1 MREDLTMAEIRVAIL
16 GLDRLG
22 ASIALRL
29 RAYVENG
36 GKHRF
41 QIVGYDSREDFEK
54 PARKLK
60 VFDKVER
67 QAYAAVESADL
78 AIMNLPYED
87 LKAGYE
93 MVAPALRDGAVVL
106 DTAVI
111 KQPSIKWAAQYL
123 SGEQHLIG
131 FTPVVN
137 ADYLLEHQLSPE
149 HASDDYFHASTIYL
163 TPSVNSIKE
172 AIDLAVNFA
181 LILDGKPHFLDP
193 AEHDSL
199 TTITEEIPQ
208 LLSVAAYAAAMN
220 HQAWGDAQ
228 RLTNPPFNVLTRY
241 LLTHHPDAL
250 RDEWLAN
257 RDSLARAIDELV
269 ATLRGVRDRLAAG
282 DESAIEAFLIAASD
296 DYQEWINKRH
306 KGDWDEGAST
316 RAQYDTSIS
325 GTLFGSAISSRLFG
339 GNKDGKR

>member
-1 MREDLTMAEIRVAIL
+1 MAKLTVAIL

-29 RAYVENG
+29 QTYVEKG
-36 GKHRF
+36 GQHRF
-41 QIVGYDSREDFEK
+41 ELIGYDSREDFEK

-67 QAYAAVESADL
+67 KAYAAVESADL
-78 AIMNLPYED
+78 VIMNLPFED
-87 LKAGYE
+87 LRAGYE
-93 MVAPALRDGAVVL
+93 LVASSLREGVVIL

-111 KQPSIKWAAQYL
+111 KQPSLRWAAEFL
-123 SGEQHLIG
+123 SEDHHVIG

-137 ADYLLEHQLSPE
+137 AEFMLEHPLTPE
-149 HASDDYFHASTIYL
+149 HAADDYFHDSQIYL
-163 TPSVNSIKE
+163 TPAVNSIRE
-172 AIDLAVNFA
+172 AIDLAVNFS

-208 LLSVAAYAAAMN
+208 VLSIAAYSAAMKHN
-220 HQAWGDAQ
+220 AWGDAQ

-250 RDEWLAN
+250 RDEWLENSDA
-257 RDSLARAIDELV
+257 LVRAIDEFLL
-269 ATLRGVRDRLAAG
+269 TLRQVRDRLAEG
-282 DESAIEAFLIAASD
+282 DESAIEAFLIDASD

-306 KGDWDEGAST
+306 KGDWDDQPSA
-316 RAQYDTSIS
+316 RVQYDTSIA
-325 GTLFGSAISSRLFG
+325 GTLFGSAIGKRLFG
-339 GNKDGKR
+339 GNKDGDR

>member
-1 MREDLTMAEIRVAIL
+1 MAELTVAIL

-29 RAYVENG
+29 RTYVEKG
-36 GKHRF
+36 GQHQF
-41 QIVGYDSREDFEK
+41 DLIGYESRDDFEK

-67 QAYAAVESADL
+67 HAQSAVESADL
-78 AIMNLPYED
+78 VIMNLPFED
-87 LKAGYE
+87 LRAGYE
-93 MVAPALRDGAVVL
+93 IVSSSLREGVVIL
-106 DTAVI
+106 DTAAL
-111 KQPSIKWAAQYL
+111 KQPSFRWAAEYL
-123 SGEQHLIG
+123 SDEQHVIG

-149 HASDDYFHASTIYL
+149 GAADDYFHQSAIYL
-163 TPSVNSIKE
+163 TPAVDCIKE

-193 AEHDSL
+193 VEHDSL

-208 LLSVAAYAAAMN
+208 LLSVAAYSAAMKHN
-220 HQAWGDAQ
+220 AWGDAQ
-228 RLTNPPFNVLTRY
+228 RLTNAPFAVLTRY

-257 RDSLARAIDELV
+257 SDSLARAIDDVL
-269 ATLRGVRDRLAAG
+269 ATLRDVRDRLAEK
-282 DESAIEAFLIAASD
+282 DEAAIEAFLIGASD

-306 KGDWDEGAST
+306 KGDWDESPAS
-316 RAQYDTSIS
+316 RAQFDGSVS
-325 GTLFGSAISSRLFG
+325 GMLFGSAISRRLFG
-339 GNKDGKR
+339 GSKDGDK